1 MIPVNVSDCIS
12 VAHYASIH
20 RFLITLPACATGELF
35 MPTVPE
41 RSCVQF
47 VRAGYSLAFNEFS
60 FFPFLIFPLRF
71 APTQR
76 PRRFNTQ
83 LCSLLA
89 HSTNW
94 LLLP

>member
-1 MIPVNVSDCIS
+1 MIPVNVLDSIS

-20 RFLITLPACATGELF
+20 LFLITLPACATGELF
-35 MPTVPE
+35 RPTVLE
-41 RSCVQF
+41 RSCGQLSAQVLCL
-47 VRAGYSLAFNEFS
+47 GFNELSS
-60 FFPFLIFPLRF
+60 FPSLF

-76 PRRFNTQ
+76 PRLFNTQ
-83 LCSLLA
+83 LGSLLA